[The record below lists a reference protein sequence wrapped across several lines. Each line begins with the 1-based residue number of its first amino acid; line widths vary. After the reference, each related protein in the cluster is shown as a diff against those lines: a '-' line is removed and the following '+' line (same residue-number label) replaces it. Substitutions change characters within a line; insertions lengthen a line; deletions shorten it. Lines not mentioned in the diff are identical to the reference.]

1 MLPAVLQSSYKTYKE
16 DTSYI
21 ATWLANTAKQCGYS
35 ADLLDRHDAANPS
48 KPTQL
53 PKRLKGKAR
62 KKAKDAATAGVPP
75 SSTATTSPATTQ
87 SSMPTYTIKIK
98 DFISLA
104 EYVVGSTKPLVSVPG
119 SLVKALNRAIA
130 LRKDHGS
137 ASESS
142 DAPDESHAHF
152 LAVLEKTRE
161 ILKPRSP
168 TEMVNDRLTRPISE
182 DGSGES
188 KNDEMLNRFQGLG
201 LEEPSQN
208 FLDAP
213 DVKPASRSDTE
224 RMPKYEV
231 ETEKSR
237 MEEYLATHCLLQD
250 VRNIRGFVCAL
261 WKNNQEGMDICA
273 VAVTVNTAIDFVRTL
288 EQDLVRQYPA
298 MRDYESIIDL
308 FDVAQCLNRGQQPGH
323 KQRPGD
329 IINMAVY
336 DLAEDLMIP
345 TASILGSL
353 QEVIQDGSVP
363 QYKPG
368 FLGYRDMSTPWSQK
382 SPRDKIQDDRLVM
395 MEAFPD
401 LVLLSM
407 ITSRYPLAE
416 DELMRGIRQMSPGK
430 DIPLWL
436 VFAAQCFLDAQHEL
450 KGDVSSGHEKL
461 RNTANSIKASIETNM
476 KFHQKLRVVNWPES
490 NDMQFTEMIRV
501 ITDWVGQDVIAD
513 KWAKVFRRSILYL
526 GYPINVTQVQ
536 RRRVNIPI
544 EPFNL
549 LRQYP
554 VMCGLF
560 SFALKMRYQELQI
573 VFVNAWGSLMYT
585 AQLYNACRQERLLP
599 KMWKDMELVISL
611 QGPNKFFVG
620 DAPKGLEE
628 YLKRYLLSMGYSA
641 ALLAENRRK
650 NANAVSAKGPR
661 CLTELCAVSKLFAG
675 RYCNNDP
682 AVSWTPE
689 TIKPIIEAK
698 LEETS
703 DEEPASPPMKENI
716 GGETR
721 MPKKTKESSKPKKA
735 KQSSSGSLLRKPK
748 RSGNSIP
755 TNDFLL
761 DLANAL
767 HTESMEMNLDYLRI
781 HRFCWML
788 LRAVNEAC
796 KPRLLQTY
804 GSGYLERENQLP
816 FVVGYIFMAATMTSK
831 IAGVLIPR
839 KEGVEVSSK
848 LLMTAAET
856 LDGMLG
862 GGAGG
867 TETTILE
874 PPPTPAPTPPAPPPP
889 PISRANCLPNLTFEP
904 NEMSDTGPLLPPRI
918 PSTADILIRENAEFR
933 ILSLQ
938 TTVWW

>member
-1 MLPAVLQSSYKTYKE
+1 
-16 DTSYI
+16 
-21 ATWLANTAKQCGYS
+21 
-35 ADLLDRHDAANPS
+35 
-48 KPTQL
+48 
-53 PKRLKGKAR
+53 
-62 KKAKDAATAGVPP
+62 
-75 SSTATTSPATTQ
+75 
-87 SSMPTYTIKIK
+87 
-98 DFISLA
+98 
-104 EYVVGSTKPLVSVPG
+104 
-119 SLVKALNRAIA
+119 
-130 LRKDHGS
+130 
-137 ASESS
+137 
-142 DAPDESHAHF
+142 
-152 LAVLEKTRE
+152 
-161 ILKPRSP
+161 
-168 TEMVNDRLTRPISE
+168 
-182 DGSGES
+182 
-188 KNDEMLNRFQGLG
+188 
-201 LEEPSQN
+201 
-208 FLDAP
+208 
-213 DVKPASRSDTE
+213 
-224 RMPKYEV
+224 
-231 ETEKSR
+231 
-237 MEEYLATHCLLQD
+237 
-250 VRNIRGFVCAL
+250 
-261 WKNNQEGMDICA
+261 MDICA

-308 FDVAQCLNRGQQPGH
+308 FYVAQCLNRGQQPSH

-461 RNTANSIKASIETNM
+461 RNTANSIKASIEANM

-513 KWAKVFRRSILYL
+513 KWAKVFRRPILYL
-526 GYPINVTQVQ
+526 GHPINGTQVQ
-536 RRRVNIPI
+536 RRKVNIPI
-544 EPFNL
+544 EPFTL

-641 ALLAENRRK
+641 AILAESRRK

-682 AVSWTPE
+682 AVSWSPE

-703 DEEPASPPMKENI
+703 DEEADEPASSPMKENI

-721 MPKKTKESSKPKKA
+721 MPKKTRESSKPKKA

-804 GSGYLERENQLP
+804 GGGYLERENQLP

-856 LDGMLG
+856 LDGMLE

-867 TETTILE
+867 IETRILE
-874 PPPTPAPTPPAPPPP
+874 QIIGAEIDFSATDGDFGGE
-889 PISRANCLPNLTFEP
+889 LP
-904 NEMSDTGPLLPPRI
+904 S
-918 PSTADILIRENAEFR
+918 
-933 ILSLQ
+933 
-938 TTVWW
+938 